1 MELQEIMQLID
12 QVSGKENLSEI
23 VLEDGSFRLAIR
35 TGRGAGREEAAA
47 RETEAARER
56 ETRDASARQETEEQK
71 TAEREET
78 AGQGIGSHVVV
89 SPLVGTFYTA
99 PSEGAPDYVKV
110 GDRVCKGQ
118 VLAIVEA
125 MKLMNEIECEYD
137 GVVEAVLLSNGQL
150 AEYGQPLFRIGDR

>member
-12 QVSGKENLSEI
+12 QVSDKENLSEI

-47 RETEAARER
+47 REAEAVRER
-56 ETRDASARQETEEQK
+56 ETRDVSAGQE

-78 AGQGIGSHVVV
+78 AGQGIGSHVVT